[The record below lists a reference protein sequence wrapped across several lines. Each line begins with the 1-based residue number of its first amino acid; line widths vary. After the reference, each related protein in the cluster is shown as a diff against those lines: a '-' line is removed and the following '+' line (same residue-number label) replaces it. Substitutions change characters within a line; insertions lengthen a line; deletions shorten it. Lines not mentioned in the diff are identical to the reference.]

1 MKQVIKLS
9 CCSLIGLLASCG
21 HMRTVS
27 DGYAE
32 SSKVEVNGAEVNAAF
47 FPNGGSSGFAFSAM
61 IYAAGTA
68 SVEGPFLWRIQARG
82 DEAVHQELIV
92 HRVRVKTQ
100 KSDRTE
106 WFPQDLLG
114 KKQAFLPFKQTE
126 GKAYAYFQMPGEL
139 KVLTAEDGGVSLD
152 VDLSIKSAKGTVR
165 KLVNF
170 SMQPS
175 KTKETEFIFLPTEIK
190 KGMQKDPREWNI
202 PVSPEDNL
210 NF

>member
-1 MKQVIKLS
+1 MKKINMLL
-9 CCSLIGLLASCG
+9 CCSVAGFLASCG

-47 FPNGGSSGFAFSAM
+47 FANGGKSGFAFTAM
-61 IYAAGTA
+61 IYAAGSA
-68 SVEGPFLWRIQARG
+68 SVEGPFLWRIQAKG
-82 DEAVHQELIV
+82 EEGVHQELIV
-92 HRVRVKTQ
+92 HRVRVKTE
-100 KSDRTE
+100 KTKRTE

-114 KKQAFLPFKQTE
+114 EVQAFEPFAKTE
-126 GKAYAYFQMPGEL
+126 GQAYAYFQMPGEL

-152 VDLSIKSAKGTVR
+152 VDLSIKSVKGTTR

-190 KGMQKDPREWNI
+190 KSFQKDPRDWSI
-202 PVSPEDNL
+202 PIVPDNNL
-210 NF
+210 SF